1 MSIKPLTLTS
11 PSWVIFYPTSLDW
24 KDWWPAMFS
33 GSIVLYWWLEWRREV
48 IYMNPCRTPVSIY
61 IFFVSEIQYLNFH
74 IKKSPKKYYGNI
86 SNSIFF
92 FNFLPWR
99 LQLCEFRWLL
109 LTSCYKHH
117 SKSTKPRNNT
127 AFFGWKSF
135 PTFNKGIVVFGE
147 VI

>member
-11 PSWVIFYPTSLDW
+11 YLLAGWFFTPPPLIGKIDGL
-24 KDWWPAMFS
+24 
-33 GSIVLYWWLEWRREV
+33 
-48 IYMNPCRTPVSIY
+48 PCFLAQLCFAAGKNDKEKLSTWIHVELLFQSIY
-61 IFFVSEIQYLNFH
+61 FPVSEIQYLNFH

-86 SNSIFF
+86 SNSIFSIQR
-92 FNFLPWR
+92 R

-135 PTFNKGIVVFGE
+135 PIFNKGIVVFGE